1 MRKSRIVFWVTL
13 LLNVFAVH
21 AQSSRVLN
29 RLAEKPVEQ
38 ILVFGFEDSA
48 LAQVIEA
55 TAWKMN
61 YDSVLVSLTQDKILV
76 FRDFPS
82 SPMQYR
88 ILCSIT
94 PNDSA
99 LALTAQSFWF
109 MPPDSIPRY
118 NKSMQQAD
126 RDLRKLFL
134 FALIQEIALH
144 HGEPLFNHG
153 LPEKKFSNFM
163 WRNLLNPGL
172 ASWYLM
178 KDHPRLTAKS
188 AAGWSLFFGVLDAGY
203 LAFGFTARNAPAEDH
218 ASRLDLSNQQFAFFG
233 AATSRLAM
241 TVGYFVDRDYAE
253 LKKSGYYF
261 PQMTKMSFD
270 SKYTRYI
277 PSPARNQKSAG
288 N

>member
-1 MRKSRIVFWVTL
+1 MRKTGIAVFIIL
-13 LLNVFAVH
+13 LFGSFSAY
-21 AQSSRVLN
+21 AQNRRVMN
-29 RLAEKPVEQ
+29 QLAEKPVEQ
-38 ILVFGFEDSA
+38 ILVFGLERSA

-61 YDSVLVSLTQDKILV
+61 YDSVLVSLTQDKILM
-76 FRDFPS
+76 FRGFSS
-82 SPMQYR
+82 SPVQYR
-88 ILCSIT
+88 ILCSIA

-99 LALTAQSFWF
+99 LALTALSFWF

-118 NKSMQQAD
+118 NKSMQRAD

-134 FALIQEIALH
+134 FALIQEIAWR
-144 HGEPLFNHG
+144 HGAPLFNFG
-153 LPEKKFSNFM
+153 LPEKNFSNFM

-178 KDHPRLTAKS
+178 KDHPRFTAKS
-188 AAGWSLFFGVLDAGY
+188 AAGWSLFFGVLDVGY
-203 LAFGFTARNAPAEDH
+203 LAFGFTARNAPAEDNT
-218 ASRLDLSNQQFAFFG
+218 SLLKLSNQRFAFFG

-241 TVGYFVDRDYAE
+241 TVGYIVDRDYEE
-253 LKKSGYYF
+253 LRKSGYYF
-261 PQMTKMSFD
+261 PQMAKLSFD

-277 PSPARNQKSAG
+277 PQPARNQKSVE